1 MATLSAALA
10 RKNPPNSST
19 YSTGS
24 ETANTD
30 GWEDRLARRIM
41 GYIRTA
47 DIGEDARRRHDRLGA
62 RILYAQHWDRPMPAD
77 RAAITAN
84 IAGAILRH
92 KVAIMTKQDP
102 IPVIEPDDVGDARAA
117 QLMAKVIRRAWTAQG
132 MKAKIRRLATL
143 ANATRTAALKVSWDP
158 TLKGGAGDIATEV
171 VQGWNLILDNTVGD
185 PDQMQYCGH
194 RATMNPSRGM
204 LYYPNA
210 ADKIRRLVESQ
221 QTRRAGPLT
230 GQGSPISTPWKST
243 YLPSPSA
250 SLINGKPAVTAF
262 AGELVMTTEGA
273 TQVTFV
279 EMYHRDYT
287 EVIDEVPVRDP
298 LGKVKQEVV
307 YHDEDHPLAGQPA
320 FDEGEPEMHPLPDG
334 TMVEIPRF
342 TLRMQDVTEEQFVRK
357 YPFWRR
363 TTVAMCGMNA
373 ELIEDI
379 PWDRR
384 LPFAFYTDIEPL
396 DGILG
401 RGSLLQTEHLQALT
415 NVGLSTITDTLRFG
429 ALCAWLAGTSS
440 GVTSSVIIPG
450 LGQVI
455 PVNDVGAIKP
465 VETKP
470 LDPQFFTL
478 LDKAVTFME
487 RIMGATGIMQGE
499 SAGRVDSAAGYDT
512 LAEIGS
518 STIVECTQRL
528 ETTISEWA
536 EICGGFA
543 QEFYDERHA
552 IAVED
557 QEGNVTWERASSQ
570 LLMGSLSYTVA
581 TGSTMAWSESAK
593 VNRSM
598 QEYQA
603 GLIDR
608 QAFYEQT
615 NKPNWRQVLARIVA
629 VAGPQGAVGPAAS
642 PPPRMRASSSASK
655 PPKPKPHG

>member
-1 MATLSAALA
+1 MATLQAALA

-19 YSTGS
+19 YSQGA

-30 GWEDRLARRIM
+30 AWEDRLTRRIL
-41 GYIRTA
+41 GYVRTA
-47 DIGEDARRRHDRLGA
+47 DQGEDARRRHDRLGA
-62 RILYAQHWDRPMPAD
+62 RILYGQHWDRPMPSD

-117 QLMAKVIRRAWTAQG
+117 QLMAKVIRRAWVKQG
-132 MKAKIRRLATL
+132 MKEKIRRLCTL
-143 ANATRTAALKVSWDP
+143 ANATRTAALKVMWDP
-158 TLKGGAGDIATEV
+158 VLKGGAGDITTDVIE
-171 VQGWNLILDNTVGD
+171 GWNLVLDNKVGD
-185 PDQMQYCGH
+185 KAQMQYCGH
-194 RATMNPSRGM
+194 RVTLNPSRAM

-210 ADKIRRLVESQ
+210 ADKIKRLLESANQ
-221 QTRRAGPLT
+221 KKAGPLT
-230 GQGSPISTPWKST
+230 GAGSPISTPWKTT

-262 AGELVMTTEGA
+262 AGELVMTGDG
-273 TQVTFV
+273 TQQVDLI
-279 EMYHRDYT
+279 EMYHRDYS
-287 EVIDEVPVRDP
+287 EVVKEVPVRDP
-298 LGKVKQEVV
+298 LGKVKQEIVR
-307 YHDEDHPLAGQPA
+307 DESGMPQ
-320 FDEGEPEMHPLPDG
+320 FEESEPEVHEMPDG
-334 TMVEIPRF
+334 TTVRLPRF
-342 TLRMQDVTEEQFVRK
+342 RLAMQDQTEEKFVRR

-363 TTVAMCGMNA
+363 TTIAVIGQSGEM
-373 ELIEDI
+373 IEDI
-379 PWDRR
+379 PWDRL

-455 PVNDVGAIKP
+455 PVNDVTAIKP

-478 LDKAVTFME
+478 LDRAVTFME

-499 SAGRVDSAAGYDT
+499 AAGRVDSAAGYDS

-528 ETTISEWA
+528 ETTIADWA
-536 EICGGFA
+536 EICGGMA

-557 QEGNVTWERASSQ
+557 QEGNITWERASSQ

-593 VNRSM
+593 NGRAM
-598 QEYQA
+598 QEYQQ
-603 GLIDR
+603 GLIDKQEYFER
-608 QAFYEQT
+608 T
-615 NKPNWRQVLARIVA
+615 KTPNWRQILARMVA
-629 VAGPQGAVGPAAS
+629 VAGPQGAMGPAAS
-642 PPPRMRASSSASK
+642 PPPRMRATSSKTK
-655 PPKPKPHG
+655 PPNPKPHG